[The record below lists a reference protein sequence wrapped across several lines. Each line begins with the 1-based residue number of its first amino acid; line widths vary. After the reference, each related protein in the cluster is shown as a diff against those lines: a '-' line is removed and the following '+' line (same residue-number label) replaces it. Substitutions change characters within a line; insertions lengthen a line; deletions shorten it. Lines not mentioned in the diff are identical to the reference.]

1 MLFDLIGR
9 WRSGKLPWPS
19 NAIPLLTR
27 IRMAQQTP
35 FGLELDLPVPEG
47 SAVRWAAGASDALFG
62 RADTSERQISAR
74 GLTSAL
80 SAHCRRPSA
89 DRFRHLYALMDR
101 SDAFTVVDG
110 MMDKLEGAGIGQP
123 QVAKVARRIANEAP
137 DVGPVKLAVAL
148 LGAAGDSRDLE
159 TLHDLGRFEELTLY
173 VAVAFCN
180 LLTEPDE
187 ELWRLAKATHGWGRI
202 QTIHCLAETTDPA
215 IKAWLLRE
223 GHHNAVMAEEIAYVC
238 ATTGGLRD
246 ALAEAE
252 LDAELLDAAGELI
265 VALLQ
270 GGPAQDIHDYAD
282 GPEVLNKFLRHL
294 NADPTLTVNR
304 FNVAARIRSFVAEP
318 LDRSVW
324 SPQVLF
330 DLRTGVAAYLSRT
343 DWRDAVLQTLQSDD
357 RITFFQAAEAGA
369 TLGVDVWPYHFA
381 RQRDHRTGDWY
392 WLMQT
397 DDPMQAREVVALA
410 EAQLDL
416 KKVASG
422 PGLTL
427 GLGFE
432 FEDDGAMDFVVQDL
446 HRFPGVGWT
455 LIEVA
460 LSARGVRLRNMATK
474 ALHGWGREN
483 WPAEAPRVVRE
494 ALAREPD
501 ETVRSALTDLLS
513 DRPVGR

>member
-9 WRSGKLPWPS
+9 WRSGKRPWPS

-27 IRMAQQTP
+27 IRIAQQTP
-35 FGLELDLPVPEG
+35 FGLELDLSVPED
-47 SAVRWAAGASDALFG
+47 SAVRWAEGAPDALFG

-74 GLTSAL
+74 ALASAL

-89 DRFRHLYALMDR
+89 DRFRHLYALMNR
-101 SDAFTVVDG
+101 SDAITIVDG
-110 MMDKLEGAGIGQP
+110 LMDKLEGAGIGQP
-123 QVAKVARRIANEAP
+123 QLAKVARQIASEAP
-137 DVGPVKLAVAL
+137 DVGPVKFAIAL

-159 TLHDLGRFEELTLY
+159 TLHDLGRFEELTVY

-180 LLTEPDE
+180 LLTEPDD

-202 QTIHCLAETTDPA
+202 QTIHRLTETTDPA

-223 GHHNAVMAEEIAYVC
+223 GHHNAVMTEEIAYVC

-252 LDAELLDAAGELI
+252 PDAELLDSAGELI

-282 GPEVLNKFLRHL
+282 GPEVLNQFLRLL
-294 NADPTLTVNR
+294 NADPTLSVNR
-304 FNVAARIRSFVAEP
+304 FNVVARIRSFVSEP

-330 DLRTGVAAYLSRT
+330 DLRTGVAAYLGRRE
-343 DWRDAVLQTLQSDD
+343 WRAAVLRALQSDD
-357 RITFFQAAEAGA
+357 RITFIQAAEAGA
-369 TLGVDVWPYHFA
+369 TLGLDVWPYHFA

-397 DDPMQAREVVALA
+397 DDPMRAREVVALA

-416 KKVASG
+416 EKVATG

-427 GLGFE
+427 GLGLE
-432 FEDDGAMDFVVQDL
+432 FQDDQAMDFVVQEL
-446 HRFPGVGWT
+446 YRFPGVGWP
-455 LIEVA
+455 LIGVA
-460 LSARGVRLRNMATK
+460 LSARGIRLRNIAIRS
-474 ALHGWGREN
+474 LRGWGREN
-483 WPAEAPRVVRE
+483 WPEEAPRLLRE

-501 ETVRSALTDLLS
+501 ERVRSALAELLA
-513 DRPVGR
+513 DRPVVR